1 LKRPNDGETMEKHL
15 AEMKHYPISLN
26 EVIRARSVVSALIK
40 PTQLIRYEGLSRLLS
55 ADIFVKHENHN
66 PTGTFKIR
74 GGINLMQHLKPC
86 DIPGVITFSTGNHG
100 LSVATSAKWF
110 GLDAIVV
117 VPEHNNPAKNRKIL
131 ETGAEL
137 IEAGKTFEDA
147 SRTVERLC
155 RERDLYYVHPADEP
169 HLINGVG
176 TEFLEILEDVPDLDL
191 MLVPLGAG
199 SEAAAAVTVLN
210 TIRPQA
216 KVIAVQAQ
224 NSPAAYVSWKTKTL
238 SNGENTTF
246 AGGFATGKAYETTF
260 NIYCEGLSDFILLSE
275 DEIYQS
281 IGMAYYYTQN
291 LVEGAGGATLMA
303 ALRLKDRIRGKKV
316 VLQMSGC
323 NASVEEVEKAIT
335 YSAFRRGISL

>member
-1 LKRPNDGETMEKHL
+1 
-15 AEMKHYPISLN
+15 MKHCFDDMKNYPVCLN
-26 EVIRARSVVSALIK
+26 EVIRARSIVSSLIK

-55 ADIFVKHENHN
+55 AEIFIKHENHN

-74 GGINLMQHLKPC
+74 GGINLMHHLKPNK
-86 DIPGVITFSTGNHG
+86 ISGVITFSTGNHG

-110 GLDAIVV
+110 GLDAVVV

-137 IEAGKTFEDA
+137 IEAGKTFEEA
-147 SRTVERLC
+147 SATVEKLC
-155 RERDLYYVHPADEP
+155 RQRGLYYVHPADEP

-191 MLVPLGAG
+191 IIVPLGAG
-199 SEAAAAVTVLN
+199 SEAAAATTVLKA
-210 TIRPQA
+210 IRPQTE
-216 KVIAVQAQ
+216 VIAVQAQ
-224 NSPAAYVSWKTKTL
+224 SSPAACLSWKNKTM
-238 SNGENTTF
+238 STAKNTTF

-260 NIYCEGLSDFILLSE
+260 NIYREGLSDFVLLAE

-281 IGMAYYYTQN
+281 IGMAFYYTQN

-303 ALRLKDRIRGKKV
+303 ALKLKDRLKGKKV

-323 NASVEEVEKAIT
+323 NASAEEIEKAIT
-335 YSAFRRGISL
+335 YAVFRNGITFN

>member
-1 LKRPNDGETMEKHL
+1 MKNHI
-15 AEMKHYPISLN
+15 AEVKNYPISLN
-26 EVIRARSVVSALIK
+26 EVIHARPIVSSFVK

-55 ADIFVKHENHN
+55 AEIFIKHENHN

-74 GGINLMQHLKPC
+74 GGINLMQHLKAC
-86 DIPGVITFSTGNHG
+86 NISGVITFSTGNHG

-110 GLDAIVV
+110 GLDAVVV
-117 VPEHNNPAKNRKIL
+117 VPERNNPAKNRKIL
-131 ETGAEL
+131 EAGAEL

-147 SRTVERLC
+147 SLTVERLS

-199 SEAAAAVTVLN
+199 SEAAAAITVLN

-216 KVIAVQAQ
+216 GVIAVQAQ
-224 NSPAAYVSWKTKTL
+224 NSPAAYRSWKTNTL
-238 SNGENTTF
+238 STGANTTF

-260 NIYCEGLSDFILLSE
+260 NIYCDGLRDFILLSE

-291 LVEGAGGATLMA
+291 LVEGAGGSTLMA
-303 ALRLKDRIRGKKV
+303 ALRLKDQIKGKKV

-323 NASVEEVEKAIT
+323 NASTEEVEKAVT
-335 YSAFRRGISL
+335 YPVFKRGIAL